1 MFICRTICDS
11 RKLSAA
17 INKHFLQIKILSVA
31 VISRLYIRSFS
42 GGSSAET
49 RHKNGVKRA
58 MGEVKITFSRVPG
71 IYKCAKIHNWGS
83 LLFLMSVQPL
93 SCEKF
98 KNDIATS
105 NKENSVIGFTCLKTG
120 SATIESKQLN
130 FFF

>member
-1 MFICRTICDS
+1 MRENS
-11 RKLSAA
+11 QLG
-17 INKHFLQIKILSVA
+17 VA
-31 VISRLYIRSFS
+31 VVLNERP
-42 GGSSAET
+42 T
-49 RHKNGVKRA
+49 
-58 MGEVKITFSRVPG
+58 
-71 IYKCAKIHNWGS
+71 
-83 LLFLMSVQPL
+83 L